1 MEKSL
6 LPLIMFTSFTL
17 LGFATNNEVKITN
30 AESISNVEL
39 ENTNQFKYMN
49 VGDTLNTYTGKGVKI
64 AVIDTGINASH
75 EDFYDSEGKCII
87 SNKSAYFSSGDFSS
101 KPHTM
106 DLGFTNG
113 KNDVSSYEGLL
124 NGLSD
129 YSGGHGTHVAS
140 MISSQINGVG
150 SVGIAPDAELIFIK
164 CANEKGVFPSRNW
177 INGAI
182 EYAIEVGADI
192 INLSI
197 QSYAVSDIKYG
208 SSTSGTGYTDAPSA
222 YASSIKKAWDNGII
236 IVSAAGNYNTEYAS
250 YPANNDNVICVG
262 ALADSSFN
270 SKAAYSNYGNGG
282 TKADAN
288 GNQVACGNIDL
299 VAPGGGY
306 GANAKSNNSY
316 SDSSWGGTSFASPL
330 VAGAIALYKEAHPEA
345 TQKNIIKA
353 LYDSCYALNNENY
366 FGNGRLDVT
375 KFISTKITELN
386 YVNAIRAIDDFK
398 NSFKT
403 VRENLTDFTNI
414 TDAYNNAESIY
425 NTLGDEDKIKVTN
438 YGYLD
443 AGLNVY
449 MFLDDFYYKEVRIK
463 DSNNELSICNY
474 IANKDNQTVFNE
486 QYEMYI
492 TSELEEELLSYT
504 FDVMGS
510 DGSIVYVGDTITY
523 IQNAFNNVQ
532 SNNEDNHV
540 GTITTINSNYG
551 KIIIALSIFMLSI
564 IGYVVIKR
572 RKNVQ

>member
-1 MEKSL
+1 MKKAILSFVMLMSL
-6 LPLIMFTSFTL
+6 GLVNLTSSNDL
-17 LGFATNNEVKITN
+17 VVAK
-30 AESISNVEL
+30 AQSISTIE
-39 ENTNQFKYMN
+39 ETNTNQFEYMN
-49 VGDTLNTYTGKGVKI
+49 VGNTLNTYTGKGVKI

-87 SNKSAYFSSGDFSS
+87 SNKSAYFSSSDSS
-101 KPHTM
+101 TTKSPHTM
-106 DLGFTNG
+106 NFGTTNG

-197 QSYAVSDIKYG
+197 QSYAVSNIKYG
-208 SSTSGTGYTDAPSA
+208 SSTSGTGYTDAQSA

-262 ALADSSFN
+262 ALADGSFN
-270 SKAAYSNYGNGG
+270 LKAAYSNYGNGG

-288 GNQVACGNIDL
+288 GNQVACGDIDL

-316 SDSSWGGTSFASPL
+316 SNSSWGGTSFASPL

-345 TQKNIIKA
+345 SQNDIIQA
-353 LYDSCYALNNENY
+353 LYNSCIDLKNEKY
-366 FGNGRLDVT
+366 YGNGRLD
-375 KFISTKITELN
+375 ITRF
-386 YVNAIRAIDDFK
+386 VNPESVSNVESEIEEFK
-398 NSFKT
+398 NAFKS
-403 VRENLTDFTNI
+403 VRNDPTDVSNIYDAYLKANELYENL
-414 TDAYNNAESIY
+414 S
-425 NTLGDEDKIKVTN
+425 DEDKEKVSN
-438 YGYLD
+438 RAYLD
-443 AGLNVY
+443 AGFYVH
-449 MFLDDFYYKEVRIK
+449 MFLDEFYYKEVRTK

>member
-1 MEKSL
+1 MKKAILSFVMFMSL
-6 LPLIMFTSFTL
+6 GLVNITSSNDL
-17 LGFATNNEVKITN
+17 VITK
-30 AESISNVEL
+30 AQSISTIE
-39 ENTNQFKYMN
+39 ETNTNQFEYMN
-49 VGDTLNTYTGKGVKI
+49 VGNTLNTYTGKGVKI
-64 AVIDTGINASH
+64 AVIDTGINATH

-87 SNKSAYFSSGDFSS
+87 SNKSAYFSSGYSSS

-113 KNDVSSYEGLL
+113 KNDVSTYEDLL
-124 NGLSD
+124 SGLSD

-140 MISSQINGVG
+140 MISSQINDVG

-164 CANEKGVFPSRNW
+164 CANEDGVFPSRNW

-197 QSYAVSDIKYG
+197 QSYAVSNIKYG
-208 SSTSGTGYTDAPSA
+208 TSTSGRGYTDAPSA

-262 ALADSSFN
+262 ALADGSFN

-288 GNQVACGNIDL
+288 ENQVACGDIDL

-345 TQKNIIKA
+345 SQSDIIQA
-353 LYDSCYALNNENY
+353 LYDSCIDLKNEKY
-366 FGNGRLDVT
+366 YGNGRLDVT
-375 KFISTKITELN
+375 RFVNPESISNVESEIEE
-386 YVNAIRAIDDFK
+386 FK
-398 NSFKT
+398 NTFKS
-403 VRENLTDFTNI
+403 VRNDPTDVSNIYDAYLKANQLYENLTD
-414 TDAYNNAESIY
+414 
-425 NTLGDEDKIKVTN
+425 EDQGKVSN
-438 YGYLD
+438 RAYLD
-443 AGLNVY
+443 AGYGVY
-449 MFLDDFYYKEVRIK
+449 AFLSDFYYLKVRIK
-463 DSNNELSICNY
+463 DDNDEWSICNY
-474 IANKDNQTVFNE
+474 IANKDNQNEFNE
-486 QYEMYI
+486 AYELYI
-492 TSELEEELLSYT
+492 ESDLSEAILSYT

-551 KIIIALSIFMLSI
+551 ILLIVLSIFMLSI

-572 RKNVQ
+572 RKNIQ

>member
-1 MEKSL
+1 MKKSL

-49 VGDTLNTYTGKGVKI
+49 IGDTLTTYTGKGTKI
-64 AVIDTGINASH
+64 AVIDTGINWSH
-75 EDFYDSEGKCII
+75 EDFYDSEGNCII
-87 SNKSAYFSSGDFSS
+87 SNKSAYFSSSDSS
-101 KPHTM
+101 TTKSPHTM
-106 DLGFTNG
+106 NFGTTNG
-113 KNDVSSYEGLL
+113 KNDVSTYEDLL

-150 SVGIAPDAELIFIK
+150 SVGIAPDAELIFVK

-208 SSTSGTGYTDAPSA
+208 SSTSEKGYTDAPSA

-262 ALADSSFN
+262 ALADGSFN
-270 SKAAYSNYGNGG
+270 LKAAYSNYGNGG

-288 GNQVACGNIDL
+288 GKQVACGDIDL

-316 SDSSWGGTSFASPL
+316 SNSSWCGTSFASPL
-330 VAGAIALYKEAHPEA
+330 VAGAIALYKEAHPDAPKES
-345 TQKNIIKA
+345 IINA
-353 LYDSCYALNNENY
+353 LYDSCYDLENSNY
-366 FGNGRLDVT
+366 FGNGRIDVQ
-375 KFISTKITELN
+375 KFINTN
-386 YVNAIRAIDDFK
+386 YTLTNAINAIDDFEK
-398 NSFKT
+398 SFSSI
-403 VRENLTDFTNI
+403 RENPTDLSNI
-414 TDAYNNAESIY
+414 ENAYNYASLVYDNLSK
-425 NTLGDEDKIKVTN
+425 EDQGKVTN
-438 YGYLD
+438 YDYLD
-443 AGLNVY
+443 SGFFTY
-449 MFLDDFYYKEVRIK
+449 SFLEDYYYKKVRTK
-463 DSNNELSICNY
+463 DINNEWSICNY
-474 IANKDNQTVFNE
+474 VANKDNQVLLNE
-486 QYEMYI
+486 AYEEYLFDNLSKEI
-492 TSELEEELLSYT
+492 LSYT
-504 FDVMGS
+504 FDTLGN
-510 DGSIVYVGDTITY
+510 DGSIVYVGDTLAY

-532 SNNEDNHV
+532 SNSEDNHV

-551 KIIIALSIFMLSI
+551 ILLIVLSIFMLSI

>member
-1 MEKSL
+1 MKKSL

-17 LGFATNNEVKITN
+17 LGFATNNEVNITN

-39 ENTNQFKYMN
+39 KNTNQFKYMN
-49 VGDTLNTYTGKGVKI
+49 VGDTLTTYTGKGTKI
-64 AVIDTGINASH
+64 AVIDTGINWSH
-75 EDFYDSEGKCII
+75 EDFYDSEGNCII
-87 SNKSAYFSSGDFSS
+87 SNKSAYFSSSDSS
-101 KPHTM
+101 TIKRPHTM
-106 DLGFTNG
+106 NFGTTNG
-113 KNDVSSYEGLL
+113 KNDVSSYENLL
-124 NGLSD
+124 KGLSD
-129 YSGGHGTHVAS
+129 YSVGHGTHVAS
-140 MISSQINGVG
+140 LISSQINGVG

-208 SSTSGTGYTDAPSA
+208 SSTSEKGYTDAPSA

-262 ALADSSFN
+262 ALADGTFN
-270 SKAAYSNYGNGG
+270 LKAAYSNYGNGG

-288 GNQVACGNIDL
+288 GNQVACGDIDL

-330 VAGAIALYKEAHPEA
+330 VAGAIALYKEAHPDAPKES
-345 TQKNIIKA
+345 IINA
-353 LYDSCYALNNENY
+353 LYGSCYDLENSNY
-366 FGNGRLDVT
+366 FGNGRIDVQ
-375 KFISTKITELN
+375 KFINTDYTLT
-386 YVNAIRAIDDFK
+386 NAINAIDDFEK
-398 NSFKT
+398 SFSSI
-403 VRENLTDFTNI
+403 RENPTDLSNI
-414 TDAYNNAESIY
+414 ENAYNYASLVYDNLSK
-425 NTLGDEDKIKVTN
+425 EDQGKVTN
-438 YGYLD
+438 YDYLD
-443 AGLNVY
+443 SGFFTY
-449 MFLDDFYYKEVRIK
+449 SFLEDYYYKKVRTK
-463 DSNNELSICNY
+463 DINNEWSICNY
-474 IANKDNQTVFNE
+474 VANKDNQVLLNE
-486 QYEMYI
+486 AYEEYLFDNLSKEI
-492 TSELEEELLSYT
+492 LSYT
-504 FDVMGS
+504 FDTLGN
-510 DGSIVYVGDTITY
+510 DGSIVYVGDTLAY

-532 SNNEDNHV
+532 SNSEDNHV

-551 KIIIALSIFMLSI
+551 ILLIVLSIFMLSI